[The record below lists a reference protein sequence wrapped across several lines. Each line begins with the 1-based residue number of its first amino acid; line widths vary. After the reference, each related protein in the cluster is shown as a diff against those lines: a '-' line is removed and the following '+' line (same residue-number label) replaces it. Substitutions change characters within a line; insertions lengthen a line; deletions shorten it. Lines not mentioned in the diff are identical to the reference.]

1 MNNHFISVGRF
12 LLLKGADIKHK
23 DKNGDNAL
31 MKATRA
37 KPRSWPA
44 GYKSDMEKFLEKKTT
59 ELWVAEQAKERQR
72 LLKAEE
78 K

>member
-1 MNNHFISVGRF
+1 MAIVKYLVSN
-12 LLLKGADIKHK
+12 GADVSHK